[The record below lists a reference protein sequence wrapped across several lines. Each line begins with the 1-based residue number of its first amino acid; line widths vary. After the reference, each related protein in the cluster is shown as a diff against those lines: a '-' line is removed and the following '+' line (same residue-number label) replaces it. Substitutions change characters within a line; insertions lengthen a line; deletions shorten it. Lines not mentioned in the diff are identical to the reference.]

1 MDSESQDAPDTLP
14 SLPLEEWQCEGCGLS
29 LAGLRVATCPSCG
42 RPIGPTGPEG
52 APFKSTPLPA
62 RAPTQTDT
70 GGPISAEWEL
80 ACTHCG
86 YDLTGLTTRVCPEC
100 GRSFHPR
107 KTWLA
112 NRDLPFQRREF
123 RKVVLTLVVLTIWGV
138 GAYFLPFWLL
148 PLPILL
154 VVELIYWRYDWNP
167 KWIRILFLPLY
178 VLWMLLAVVIALG

>member
-1 MDSESQDAPDTLP
+1 MDSEPQDTPEMLP
-14 SLPLEEWQCEGCGLS
+14 PLPLEELQCEGCGRS
-29 LAGLRVATCPSCG
+29 LADLRVAACPSCG
-42 RPIGPTGPEG
+42 RPIGPIGPEDG
-52 APFKSTPLPA
+52 PVKLAPVTA
-62 RAPTQTDT
+62 RAPTHTDT
-70 GGPISAEWEL
+70 GGPIPAEWEL

-123 RKVVLTLVVLTIWGV
+123 RKVVLTFAVLTVWGV
-138 GAYFLPFWLL
+138 GAYFFPYWLL
-148 PLPILL
+148 PLPALL

-167 KWIRILFLPLY
+167 KWVRILFLLFY
-178 VLWMLLAVVIALG
+178 VPWMFLTVVIALS